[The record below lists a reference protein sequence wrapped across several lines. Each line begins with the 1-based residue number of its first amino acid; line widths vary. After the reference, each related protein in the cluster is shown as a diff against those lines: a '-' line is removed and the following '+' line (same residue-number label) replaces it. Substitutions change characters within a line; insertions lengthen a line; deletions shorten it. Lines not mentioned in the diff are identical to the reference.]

1 MEKKYSGKTGKGL
14 KLTGKGELFD
24 KDESFWG
31 KLTGSRVIFENN
43 NCAFT
48 TISYGYQSGSLLH
61 ITETCGIIQNGIVVG
76 DSVECFQDHLVYLNG
91 LKVGIYLTCAGEEE
105 GSYYFLYDGQGNVAQ
120 LSNTVGELP
129 WHLFKYDSFGKTTE
143 HLTSDLQGDSG
154 ENLYKGYDSGPF
166 GYKTGVRHY
175 DPETG
180 VFISPDPFKGYMGD
194 PPSQHPYMYCHG
206 NPIAYW
212 DPSGYKITKIEIS
225 YSKQTATLYF
235 DNHKPM
241 YLPVTVCSQNTGED
255 SKIPPGTK
263 MYLSWWEDNF
273 TSTAFTTTKKPWSED
288 KGNPYGPVAGML
300 SIDPNKYVNKW
311 DSHIHG
317 TNGEIP
323 KSIYSQSGLSD
334 NGNRAITH
342 GCTRFNN
349 KAIIF
354 IRKEAPLGT
363 KVIFIK

>member
-1 MEKKYSGKTGKGL
+1 
-14 KLTGKGELFD
+14 
-24 KDESFWG
+24 
-31 KLTGSRVIFENN
+31 
-43 NCAFT
+43 
-48 TISYGYQSGSLLH
+48 
-61 ITETCGIIQNGIVVG
+61 
-76 DSVECFQDHLVYLNG
+76 
-91 LKVGIYLTCAGEEE
+91 
-105 GSYYFLYDGQGNVAQ
+105 
-120 LSNTVGELP
+120 
-129 WHLFKYDSFGKTTE
+129 
-143 HLTSDLQGDSG
+143 
-154 ENLYKGYDSGPF
+154 
-166 GYKTGVRHY
+166 
-175 DPETG
+175 
-180 VFISPDPFKGYMGD
+180 
-194 PPSQHPYMYCHG
+194 
-206 NPIAYW
+206 
-212 DPSGYKITKIEIS
+212 
-225 YSKQTATLYF
+225 
-235 DNHKPM
+235 M